1 MAFAAL
7 TIDMNAKLANLE
19 AGLGRAESQLAGFA
33 KKAESA
39 AAGIAAGFGAIAGG
53 LAVTAV
59 IDRFAAA
66 VTELSALDDAAE
78 STGASVEEL
87 SSILNTVAPTG
98 VGLEQIT
105 EYATKLAKAM
115 REAEDPTSAVAQAFK
130 ALGVATKEADGSFR
144 STGQVIDEVARA
156 LSGYADGT
164 NKTAIAQVL
173 LGKSG
178 AEALPFLKDL
188 ATRTRESATVSAEAA
203 AEAERLANAWRA
215 IKRDGELVVQSI
227 AAQIIPAL
235 ANLAERFRETG
246 KAGGTMWDQ
255 IRGVLGPNKAIA
267 DLEKDLA
274 GLTEQRSVA
283 ERLGFSKESLADFDA
298 RIAQVRKSIDAL
310 RPAQRQVNGPTPRE
324 LLFGNAGY
332 GDTDKP
338 PAPKVNDGP
347 APKAAAAAAQRQ
359 SEAERLL
366 QTLTGQLEVTQQL
379 TLEQQILAK
388 IGRGE
393 VDGLTPT
400 LEQQILLRAVQIDRI
415 KEQERVAKEAAQSE
429 EADIRAINDL
439 TRRARE
445 EREQQIEVWENLAD
459 PARKYRLELE
469 RISQI
474 EAAGGFADADQAA
487 RARKAVT
494 IQMLSTIQAERSET
508 EKVQDAARD
517 LGFTFESAFEKA
529 ITGGGKLSEV
539 LRGLAQ
545 DVARIFLR
553 KTVTEP
559 FAGALTSGIQSLFGG
574 GATAATSAAT
584 NGAWDIL
591 PAAVPLAV
599 KGGGGSAGSVTYVYN
614 IDSRTDRSVIVA
626 DIQRAQAGTIAKQF
640 DMQARGMAGAA

>member
-7 TIDMNAKLANLE
+7 TIDINAKLANLE

-53 LAVTAV
+53 LAVSAV
-59 IDRFAAA
+59 LDRFAAA

-144 STGQVIDEVARA
+144 STGQVVEDVARA

-164 NKTAIAQVL
+164 NKTALAQVL

-188 ATRTRESATVSAEAA
+188 ATRTKESATVSAEAA

-235 ANLAERFRETG
+235 ADLAERFRETG

-283 ERLGFSKESLADFDA
+283 ERLGFSKEALDDFDA
-298 RIAQVRKSIDAL
+298 RIARVDRKS
-310 RPAQRQVNGPTPRE
+310 V
-324 LLFGNAGY
+324 
-332 GDTDKP
+332 
-338 PAPKVNDGP
+338 V
-347 APKAAAAAAQRQ
+347 
-359 SEAERLL
+359 
-366 QTLTGQLEVTQQL
+366 
-379 TLEQQILAK
+379 
-388 IGRGE
+388 
-393 VDGLTPT
+393 
-400 LEQQILLRAVQIDRI
+400 
-415 KEQERVAKEAAQSE
+415 
-429 EADIRAINDL
+429 
-439 TRRARE
+439 
-445 EREQQIEVWENLAD
+445 
-459 PARKYRLELE
+459 
-469 RISQI
+469 
-474 EAAGGFADADQAA
+474 
-487 RARKAVT
+487 
-494 IQMLSTIQAERSET
+494 
-508 EKVQDAARD
+508 
-517 LGFTFESAFEKA
+517 
-529 ITGGGKLSEV
+529 
-539 LRGLAQ
+539 
-545 DVARIFLR
+545 
-553 KTVTEP
+553 
-559 FAGALTSGIQSLFGG
+559 
-574 GATAATSAAT
+574 
-584 NGAWDIL
+584 
-591 PAAVPLAV
+591 
-599 KGGGGSAGSVTYVYN
+599 
-614 IDSRTDRSVIVA
+614 
-626 DIQRAQAGTIAKQF
+626 
-640 DMQARGMAGAA
+640 

>member
-7 TIDMNAKLANLE
+7 TIDINAKLANLE

-53 LAVTAV
+53 LAVSAV
-59 IDRFAAA
+59 LDRFAAA

-98 VGLEQIT
+98 IGLEQIT

-144 STGQVIDEVARA
+144 STGQVVEDVARA

-164 NKTAIAQVL
+164 NKTALAQVL

-188 ATRTRESATVSAEAA
+188 ATRTKESATVSAEAA

-235 ANLAERFRETG
+235 ADLAERFRETG

-283 ERLGFSKESLADFDA
+283 ERLGFSKEALDDFDA
-298 RIAQVRKSIDAL
+298 RIARVRKSIDAL

-338 PAPKVNDGP
+338 PAPKVKE
-347 APKAAAAAAQRQ
+347 APPPKAAAAQRQ

-393 VDGLTPT
+393 IDGLTPT

-415 KEQERVAKEAAQSE
+415 KEQERVSKEAAQSE

-445 EREQQIEVWENLAD
+445 EREQQIEIWENLAD

-474 EAAGGFADADQAA
+474 EAAGGFEDADQAA

-494 IQMLSTIQAERSET
+494 IQMLSTIQAEKSET

-517 LGFTFESAFEKA
+517 LGLTFESAFEKA
-529 ITGGGKLSEV
+529 IVGGSKLSDV
-539 LRGLAQ
+539 LQGLAQ

-559 FAGALTSGIQSLFGG
+559 IAGALTGGIQSLFGG

-599 KGGGGSAGSVTYVYN
+599 KGGGGSAGSITYVYN

-626 DIQRAQAGTIAKQF
+626 DIQRAQAGTIAKQY